1 MTTNRPRPTLGAC
14 MTLAEAPAHLDW
26 LTEGARS
33 LELQDF
39 VEADLL
45 NGDWRARVA
54 EARAL
59 LGGWKGRLGLH
70 GPFWGFTI
78 DALDPDVRSVVA
90 RRMDQALDVADALG
104 ADQIVIHSP
113 YTTWDH
119 NNLDMTAGARAK
131 LVDRVHACIGAA
143 VKRAEAL
150 GVVFV
155 IENIQDKDPRDRLTL
170 AQSFGSPSV
179 KLSIDTGHAHYAH
192 VATGAPPVDYYV
204 RAAGEML
211 AHVHLQD
218 ADGYADRHW
227 APGLGTV
234 NFAAV
239 FAALAET
246 GAEPRLNLE
255 LRDHGDIPVAAARLA
270 ATGVAV

>member
-14 MTLAEAPAHLDW
+14 MPLADAPAHLDW
-26 LTEGARS
+26 LTEGGRS

-45 NGDWRARVA
+45 NGDWRGRVA

-59 LGGWKGRLGLH
+59 LGGWQGRLGLH

-78 DALDPDVRSVVA
+78 ATQDPDVRAVVA
-90 RRMDQALDVADALG
+90 RRMDQALDAADALG

-119 NNLDMTAGARAK
+119 NNLDMAGAPRAQ
-131 LVDRVHACIGAA
+131 VIDRVHACIGAA

-155 IENIQDKDPRDRLTL
+155 IENIEDKDPRDRLSL
-170 AQSFGSPSV
+170 AQSFGSPAV

-204 RAAGEML
+204 RAAGDML

-227 APGLGTV
+227 APGMGTV
-234 NFAAV
+234 NFAAI

-255 LRDHGDIPVAAARLA
+255 LRDTSEIAPAAARLA
-270 ATGVAV
+270 AMGVAV